1 MPRQVTTIRYNL
13 FMTNFRNWQRKII
26 LEALEED
33 LGPKGDITSDLVI
46 PSAQKGLFELI
57 AKEDLVISG
66 LDVFEDVFKL
76 LDKNIS
82 VKKFF
87 RDGNEI
93 KKNKIVVQV
102 YGQTI
107 NILKA
112 ERTALNFI
120 SHLSGIATLTKE
132 MVDLIKN
139 KHVTLLDTR
148 KTTPNLRLF
157 EKKAVLSGGAKGA
170 KNHRFNLSEMIL
182 IKDNHIAACGGVKK
196 AISKVKK
203 KSNDKSGKLKLEV
216 EVSNVK
222 ELKEAILCNPDV
234 IMFDN
239 WNVKDLRD
247 AVKLV
252 PEKICTEAS
261 GLITPQNIKKY
272 SLTGVNCISTSYM
285 IKNAR
290 WMDFSLELKT
300 N

>member
-1 MPRQVTTIRYNL
+1 MPRHVLTIRYNL
-13 FMTNFRNWQRKII
+13 LMANSSNWQRKII

-46 PSAQKGLFELI
+46 PSLQKGLFELV
-57 AKEDLVISG
+57 AKEDLIVFG
-66 LDVFEDVFKL
+66 LDVCEDVFKL
-76 LDKNIS
+76 VDKNIS

-87 RDGNEI
+87 KDGNEI
-93 KKNKIVVQV
+93 KKNKVVIQV
-102 YGQTI
+102 SGKTI

-132 MVDLIKN
+132 MTDLIKD

-182 IKDNHIAACGGVKK
+182 IKDNHIAACGSVKN
-196 AISKVKK
+196 AISAARKK
-203 KSNDKSGKLKLEV
+203 YNGKSEKLKLEV
-216 EVSNVK
+216 EVSGIK
-222 ELKEAILCNPDV
+222 ELKEAISCNPDV

-261 GLITPQNIKKY
+261 GLITPQNIKNY